1 MFGALNQFRHEFK
14 DLMARRTTGGILRRQ
29 LLAAFATTRRDMLLN
44 LVDLLLGQQL
54 AAMALMPRLS
64 TWRAAGRLS
73 TRPPLACSFVVSG
86 GRL

>member
-14 DLMARRTTGGILRRQ
+14 DLMARRTTRGILRRQ
-29 LLAAFATTRRDMLLN
+29 LLAAFTTIRRDMLLN
-44 LVDLLLGQQL
+44 MIDLLLWQQL
-54 AAMALMPRLS
+54 AAMTLMPRLS

-73 TRPPLACSFVVSG
+73 TWSLLARSFVVSG